1 MSSKER
7 PSRASHGRLY
17 RQQVLS
23 TDGVLAVEVEVC
35 VFVIALVVVVVV
47 EVGAHGSLLAATAA
61 VLTQLETGCQQ
72 RQQHQH
78 EQGARSDGDVQ

>member
-17 RQQVLS
+17 RQHVLS

-35 VFVIALVVVVVV
+35 VFVIALVV

-61 VLTQLETGCQQ
+61 VLTQLEAGRQQ

>member
-1 MSSKER
+1 MSSKEI

-23 TDGVLAVEVEVC
+23 TDGVLAVEVEVS
-35 VFVIALVVVVVV
+35 VFVIALVVVV

-61 VLTQLETGCQQ
+61 VLTQLEAGRQQ

-78 EQGARSDGDVQ
+78 